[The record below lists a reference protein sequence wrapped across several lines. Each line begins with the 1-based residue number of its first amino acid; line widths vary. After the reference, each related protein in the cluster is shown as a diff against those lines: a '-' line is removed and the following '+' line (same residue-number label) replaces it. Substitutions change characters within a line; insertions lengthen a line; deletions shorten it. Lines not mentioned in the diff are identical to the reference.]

1 MIYLAFDIPRKI
13 NQAVDTGNIAKVYGR
28 ENRNIIRK
36 PLESANIKQAN
47 LNVRNFAI
55 SVNNPVQPTV
65 SKPVIRRN
73 RISGNGIRLV
83 KGQKWSIT
91 GTSRLKIGI
100 GWDCTNPECEIDAS
114 TFMLKN
120 NGKVPDESWFV
131 FYSQDRSPDKSVSYK
146 SNSENNYSPDDAE
159 INISLDNV
167 SGNINKITICVTI
180 YEALQKRL
188 DFSSVKNFYIRIMD
202 SSGNELAKYQT
213 DNLPADITSLVAGEI
228 YRYNNNWKF
237 CAVGEGF
244 RKDLAGFCN
253 IYGVEIE

>member
-1 MIYLAFDIPRKI
+1 MIYLAFDIPKKI
-13 NQAVDTGNIAKVYGR
+13 THAVDTGNIAKVYGR
-28 ENRNIIRK
+28 GNRNIIRK
-36 PLESANIKQAN
+36 PLESANISQAN
-47 LNVRNFAI
+47 LNVI
-55 SVNNPVQPTV
+55 TSVVSANKSTV
-65 SKPVIRRN
+65 SKPVVSRN

-83 KGQKWSIT
+83 KGQKWSIA
-91 GTSRLKIGI
+91 GTSKLKIGI
-100 GWDCTNPECEIDAS
+100 GWECANLECEIDAS
-114 TFMLKN
+114 AFMLEN

-131 FYSQDRSPDKSVSYK
+131 FYGQDRSPDKSVSYK
-146 SNSENNYSPDDAE
+146 SNSENSYSPDDAE

-180 YEALQKRL
+180 YEALQKGL

-213 DNLPADITSLVAGEI
+213 DNLSADITSLVAGEV
-228 YRYNNNWKF
+228 YRYNNSWKF

-244 RKDLAGFCN
+244 RRDLAGFCN